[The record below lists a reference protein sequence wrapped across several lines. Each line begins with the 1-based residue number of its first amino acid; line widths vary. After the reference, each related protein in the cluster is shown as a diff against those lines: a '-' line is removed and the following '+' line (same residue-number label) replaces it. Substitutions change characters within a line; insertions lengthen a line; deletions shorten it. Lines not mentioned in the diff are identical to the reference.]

1 METTLK
7 IRTLV
12 LAALMAVAA
21 PAMAAHCPQDMKQ
34 IDDFLAT
41 KPQLSEGDLATVKK
55 LRAEG
60 EALHKAGKHGESV
73 GKLDEAL
80 KILKLR

>member
-1 METTLK
+1 MFL
-7 IRTLV
+7 RTLLIAASLT
-12 LAALMAVAA
+12 LAV
-21 PAMAAHCPQDMKQ
+21 PAYAMHCPADMKQ

-41 KPQLSEGDLATVKK
+41 KPSLSDGDMATVKS

-73 GKLDEAL
+73 DKLDKAL